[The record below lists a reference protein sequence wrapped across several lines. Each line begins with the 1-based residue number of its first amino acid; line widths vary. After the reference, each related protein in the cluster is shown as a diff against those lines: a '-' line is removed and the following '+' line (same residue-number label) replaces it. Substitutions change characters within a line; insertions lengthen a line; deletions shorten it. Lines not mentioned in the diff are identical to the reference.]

1 MPYDFSSVSVLLV
14 EDNAWMRLLVR
25 DLLNGFGLK
34 TVHHASDG
42 ASAMQA
48 LAARDPDIVI
58 CDWHMAPID
67 GLAFTRQVRRAR
79 DTPNPYVPIVMLT
92 GHTERHRVAEARD
105 AGVTEFLAKP
115 VTARAL
121 YGRLVA
127 IVERPRQFVFA
138 DSFVGPDRRR
148 RSTPNYGGEE
158 RRGAYEAF
166 EI

>member
-14 EDNAWMRLLVR
+14 EDNAWMRVLVR
-25 DLLNGFGLK
+25 DLLDGFGIK

-42 ASAMQA
+42 SSAMRA
-48 LAARDPDIVI
+48 LIEHDPDIVI
-58 CDWHMAPID
+58 CDWQMEPID

-79 DTPNPYVPIVMLT
+79 ETPNPYVPIVMLT

-121 YGRLVA
+121 YGRIVA
-127 IVERPRQFVFA
+127 IVERPRKFVHA
-138 DSFVGPDRRR
+138 GSFFGPDRRR
-148 RSTPNYGGEE
+148 RTVGNYRGKE
-158 RRGAYEAF
+158 RRGIYEAVD
-166 EI
+166 I